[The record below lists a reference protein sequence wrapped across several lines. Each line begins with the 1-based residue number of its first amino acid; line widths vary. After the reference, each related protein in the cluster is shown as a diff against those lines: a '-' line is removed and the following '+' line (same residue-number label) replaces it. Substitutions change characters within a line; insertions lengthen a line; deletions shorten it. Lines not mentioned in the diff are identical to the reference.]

1 MNKKFTY
8 DGKDEAQRKEI
19 FKYINIKY
27 ITVFII
33 IELILILFCLGIYFL
48 IFFTNA
54 GEPLAALSLFLS
66 FNIPTIIVFLLL
78 FLFVKLVFKST
89 KLEMILTDDKAI
101 YDENGSFISLNVAVE
116 YLDIKKVYIGTFAKT
131 PISQKNAPFCE
142 VMCKVK
148 KITRNGEAVNL
159 VRRKNQT
166 RVLFYAKSLQE
177 AEEIVAFIK
186 SKMSN

>member
-8 DGKDEAQRKEI
+8 DGKDKAQRKEI
-19 FKYINIKY
+19 FKYINVKY

-33 IELILILFCLGIYFL
+33 FELILILFCLGIYFL

-54 GEPLAALSLFLS
+54 GEPLAALSLFLN
-66 FNIPTIIVFLLL
+66 FNIPTIIMFLLML
-78 FLFVKLVFKST
+78 LFVKLAFKST

-101 YDENGSFISLNVAVE
+101 YDENGSLTSLNFVVE
-116 YLDIKKVYIGTFAKT
+116 YVDIKKIYIDIFEKT
-131 PISQKNAPFCE
+131 SICQKNAPFCA
-142 VMCKVK
+142 VMCKAK

-159 VRRKNQT
+159 VSRRNQT

>member
-1 MNKKFTY
+1 MNKKFIY
-8 DGKDEAQRKEI
+8 DGNNKAQRKEI
-19 FKYINIKY
+19 FKYINIKF

-33 IELILILFCLGIYFL
+33 IELILILFCLGIYFF
-48 IFFTNA
+48 IFFTNS

-66 FNIPTIIVFLLL
+66 FNVPTIIVFLLM
-78 FLFVKLVFKST
+78 FWFVKSTFKST

-101 YDENGSFISLNVAVE
+101 YDENGSLTRLNFVVE
-116 YLDIKKVYIGTFAKT
+116 YVDIKKVYIDIFART
-131 PISQKNAPFCE
+131 SIWQKNAPFCE
-142 VMCKVK
+142 VVCKVK